1 MDRKARIVATIGPR
15 SENDL
20 ILEKMIKAGMDV
32 ARLNFSHGT
41 HTDHLARIQKL
52 RSISK
57 KLSKPIAILQDLQ
70 GPKMRIGELPDC
82 GINLTPGQVVQI
94 SNYPSVHSSKA
105 ISIPFDVPGL
115 NESLKTGNRI
125 LLDDGKIELK
135 TKQVGKEIITA
146 EVIIG
151 GKVTSHKGVNL
162 PGTKLLFPSF
172 TEKDE
177 TDLEFGLQNNIDML
191 AISFVQ
197 TADDIRHVREK
208 VKALAPKK
216 AQIPIIAKLER
227 PDALVNLDEIL
238 SASDGVMVARGDL
251 GVETSPSAVPIMQKT
266 IIDKANQAHKVVIT
280 ATQMLESMITNTRPT
295 RAEASDVANAIFD
308 GTDAVML
315 SAETASGDF
324 PVESLAMMDCIV
336 KEAEEHFNDWGHV
349 QKSVEHVMM
358 DDASAITLATCE
370 LAQDRNV
377 AAIAVFTLSGKTA
390 LLMSKTRPNVPIFAF
405 TPNTSTLNRMN
416 IFWGVRPF
424 LVTFATTVEGLISIV
439 EKNILESTSLKK
451 GQQVVI
457 VSGLPLSAMHTP
469 NFALLHTIGE
479 AYEALPS

>member
-1 MDRKARIVATIGPR
+1 MDRKARIVATIGP
-15 SENDL
+15 SSDEDF
-20 ILEKMIKAGMDV
+20 ILENMINAGMDV
-32 ARLNFSHGT
+32 ARLNFSHGS
-41 HTDHLARIQKL
+41 HLEHLDRIQKI
-52 RSISK
+52 RSISN
-57 KLSKPIAILQDLQ
+57 KLSKQVAVLQDLQ
-70 GPKMRIGELPDC
+70 GPKMRVGELPDC
-82 GINLTPGQVVQI
+82 GINLITGQEVQI
-94 SNYPSVHSSKA
+94 SNHPSLKDSR
-105 ISIPFDVPGL
+105 IPNIPVDVPGL
-115 NESLKTGNRI
+115 NESLKPGSRI
-125 LLDDGKIELK
+125 LLDDGRIELR
-135 TKQVGKEIITA
+135 TKQINKKSITA

-162 PGTKLLFPSF
+162 PGAKLLFPSF

-177 TDLEFGLQNNIDML
+177 IDLEFGLKHNVDIL

-197 TADDIRHVREK
+197 TADDIKRIREK
-208 VKALAPKK
+208 VKALTPEK

-227 PDALVNLDEIL
+227 PDALQNLDEIL
-238 SASDGVMVARGDL
+238 SVSDGVMVARGDL

-266 IIDKANQAHKVVIT
+266 IIDKANQVNKVVIT

-315 SAETASGDF
+315 SGETASGEF
-324 PVESLAMMDCIV
+324 PVESLTMMDCIV
-336 KEAEEHFNDWGHV
+336 KEAEAHFQEWGNIRKPTDRV
-349 QKSVEHVMM
+349 IM

-390 LLMSKTRPNVPIFAF
+390 LLMSKTRPNVPILAF
-405 TPNTSTLNRMN
+405 TPNESTLNWMN
-416 IFWGVRPF
+416 ILWGVRPF
-424 LVTFATTVEGLISIV
+424 LVTFASTVEGMISIV
-439 EKNILESTSLKK
+439 EKTILEHTKLKK

-479 AYEALPS
+479 PYQ

>member
-1 MDRKARIVATIGPR
+1 MDRKAKIVATIGP
-15 SENDL
+15 SCDKDL

-41 HTDHLARIQKL
+41 HPEHLNRIIKI
-52 RSISK
+52 RSITK
-57 KLSKPIAILQDLQ
+57 KLSKHVAILQDLQ
-70 GPKMRIGELPDC
+70 GPKLRVGRLPDS
-82 GINLTPGQVVQI
+82 GIDLIPGQEVHI
-94 SNYPSVHSSKA
+94 SDQPSHKDL
-105 ISIPFDVPGL
+105 IIPFLPLDVPSL
-115 NESLKTGNRI
+115 NKSLKLGNRI

-135 TKQVGKEIITA
+135 TTQIEKNIITA

-162 PGTKLLFPSF
+162 PGAKLLFPSF
-172 TEKDE
+172 TEKDLI
-177 TDLEFGLQNNIDML
+177 DLEFGLEHDVDML

-197 TADDIRHVREK
+197 TADDIRRVREK
-208 VKALAPKK
+208 VKALAPEK
-216 AQIPIIAKLER
+216 AQLPIIAKLER
-227 PDALVNLDEIL
+227 PDALENLEEIL
-238 SASDGVMVARGDL
+238 SVSDGVMVARGDL

-266 IIDKANQAHKVVIT
+266 IIDKANQVNKVVIT

-315 SAETASGDF
+315 SGETASGAF

-336 KEAEEHFNDWGHV
+336 KEAEEHFQEWGHIR
-349 QKSVEHVMM
+349 KSADLVIM

-390 LLMSKTRPNVPIFAF
+390 LLMSKTRPNVPILAF
-405 TPNTSTLNRMN
+405 TPNESTLNRMN
-416 IFWGVRPF
+416 ILWGVCPF
-424 LVTFATTVEGLISIV
+424 LVTFATTVEGMISIV
-439 EKNILESTSLKK
+439 EKTILDHTRLKK

-479 AYEALPS
+479 PYH

>member
-1 MDRKARIVATIGPR
+1 MDRKARIVATIGP
-15 SENDL
+15 SSDEDF
-20 ILEKMIKAGMDV
+20 ILENMINAGMDV
-32 ARLNFSHGT
+32 ARLNFSHGS
-41 HTDHLARIQKL
+41 HLEHLDRIQKI
-52 RSISK
+52 RSISN
-57 KLSKPIAILQDLQ
+57 KLSKQVAVLQDLQ
-70 GPKMRIGELPDC
+70 GPKMRVGELPDC
-82 GINLTPGQVVQI
+82 GINLITGQEVQI
-94 SNYPSVHSSKA
+94 SNHPSLKDSR
-105 ISIPFDVPGL
+105 IPNIPVDVPGL
-115 NESLKTGNRI
+115 NESLKPGSRI
-125 LLDDGKIELK
+125 LLDDGRIELR
-135 TKQVGKEIITA
+135 TKQINKKSITA

-162 PGTKLLFPSF
+162 PGAKLLFPSF

-177 TDLEFGLQNNIDML
+177 IDLEFGLKHDVDIL

-197 TADDIRHVREK
+197 TADDIKRIREK
-208 VKALAPKK
+208 VKALTPEK

-227 PDALVNLDEIL
+227 PDALQNLDEIL
-238 SASDGVMVARGDL
+238 SVSDGVMVARGDL

-266 IIDKANQAHKVVIT
+266 IIDKANQVNKVVIT

-315 SAETASGDF
+315 SGETASGEF
-324 PVESLAMMDCIV
+324 PVESLTMMDCIV
-336 KEAEEHFNDWGHV
+336 KEAEAHFQEWGNIRKPTDRV
-349 QKSVEHVMM
+349 IM

-390 LLMSKTRPNVPIFAF
+390 LLMSKTRPNVPILAF
-405 TPNTSTLNRMN
+405 TPNESTLNWMN
-416 IFWGVRPF
+416 ILWGVRPF
-424 LVTFATTVEGLISIV
+424 LVTFASTVEGMISIV
-439 EKNILESTSLKK
+439 EKTILEHTKLKK

-479 AYEALPS
+479 PYQ